1 VINRFSSREHTLID
15 VMINS
20 HSQRETIVEN
30 ELLKKEVVSMTLV
43 IENHRNVFQKKENEM
58 KK

>member
-1 VINRFSSREHTLID
+1 
-15 VMINS
+15 MINS